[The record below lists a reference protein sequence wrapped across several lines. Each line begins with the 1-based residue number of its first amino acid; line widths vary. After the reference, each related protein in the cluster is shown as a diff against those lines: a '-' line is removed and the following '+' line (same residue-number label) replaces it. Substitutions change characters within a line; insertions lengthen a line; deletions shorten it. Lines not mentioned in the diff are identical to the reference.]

1 MIKILELNKYILMS
15 KKNISD
21 KFGFVFSTDP
31 NFNFNKEEEEE
42 LDTLL
47 PDKQVLRIKLDTKI
61 KGGKT
66 ATIVDGFVGKEDD
79 LEDLAK
85 KIKNHCGTGG
95 SVKDGIAIIQGDN
108 REKIVLWLIKNGY
121 KNTKKAGG

>member
-1 MIKILELNKYILMS
+1 MS

-31 NFNFNKEEEEE
+31 NFNFNKEEDEIQ
-42 LDTLL
+42 DTLT
-47 PDKQVLRIKLDTKI
+47 PEKQVLRIKLDTRI

-66 ATIVDGFVGKEDD
+66 ATIVDGFIGKEED

-85 KIKNHCGTGG
+85 KLKNHCGTGG
-95 SVKDGIAIIQGDN
+95 SVKEGIAIIQGDN
-108 REKIVLWLIKNGY
+108 REKIVAWLLKNGY

>member
-42 LDTLL
+42 QDTLS
-47 PDKQVLRIKLDTKI
+47 PDKQLLRIKLDTKI

-66 ATIVDGFVGKEDD
+66 ATIIDGFVGKEDD

>member
-1 MIKILELNKYILMS
+1 MS

-31 NFNFNKEEEEE
+31 NFNFNKEEDEIQ
-42 LDTLL
+42 DTLT
-47 PDKQVLRIKLDTKI
+47 PEKQVLRIKLDTRI

-66 ATIVDGFVGKEDD
+66 ATIVDGFKGKEED

-85 KIKNHCGTGG
+85 KLKNHCGTGG
-95 SVKDGIAIIQGDN
+95 SVKEGIAIIQGDN
-108 REKIVLWLIKNGY
+108 REKIVAWLLKNGY

>member
-1 MIKILELNKYILMS
+1 MS

-42 LDTLL
+42 QDTLS

>member
-42 LDTLL
+42 QDTLS
-47 PDKQVLRIKLDTKI
+47 PDKQLLRIKLDTKI

-66 ATIVDGFVGKEDD
+66 ATIIDGFVGKEDD

-121 KNTKKAGG
+121 KNTKKAG